1 MIRSSINK
9 NTLRVF
15 ILTGMLTICSYIV
28 LPFLAVYFTEKN
40 ISISKVGLIL
50 GISSFTSSFSCIISP
65 FFEKILG
72 TKISIIISVFIIAI
86 CYFLISITENYVAIL
101 FIVILQGIG
110 QGIVNPL
117 LKKSVAMFNKGN
129 ENISFRYR
137 YIILCIAI
145 IIGPIIGNILNI
157 LGVDIML
164 KIVAVGCII
173 SCFSMSGLSN
183 FESVTEKTIEKKEKD
198 KINFSILIFIIW
210 SILVFTVFSVFESVS
225 PLAIQP
231 YSTNAE
237 KLFSI
242 MIILNSILAIVLQPV
257 IILLNDKLELKYQL
271 MIGSLA
277 FSIAYIWFAY
287 SKGNF
292 INLMLATTIFT
303 VGEAVLIPMLDVLI
317 GKISD
322 DKKLTG
328 VYAISEI
335 KQLGFFIGPVLTTK
349 LIQQYNVKIMYW
361 IVALVC
367 IFSMFI
373 SLIILKFNQTS
384 DLNSYEKE

>member
-65 FFEKILG
+65 FFEKMLG

-101 FIVILQGIG
+101 VIVILQGIG

-271 MIGSLA
+271 IIGSLA